1 MKALDQEVKSGSRFD
16 CGSVNRKP
24 GPDDDALAAAS
35 KKQAVSDTDMFEEE
49 VKSGSAAKRKV
60 EPDDASL
67 VASVAKKPPTYV
79 ETSDADATI
88 GHNVEDEE
96 EVDMDIHNEPF
107 IEFRYICTLGRKD
120 EVMEAELA
128 KRFVP
133 GSKELNK
140 ALKMARERRLSSWKG
155 GNGYSDEFNSR
166 EVCMK
171 AAFRR
176 CCFKLIAGTDTL
188 K

>member
-1 MKALDQEVKSGSRFD
+1 MKAIDQEVKSGSSFD

-24 GPDDDALAAAS
+24 GPNDDTLAASS
-35 KKQAVSDTDMFEEE
+35 KKQAVSNTDIFEEE

-67 VASVAKKPPTYV
+67 VASVAKKPATYV

-96 EVDMDIHNEPF
+96 EVDMDIHNESF

-140 ALKMARERRLSSWKG
+140 ALKMARERILPGWKG

-166 EVCMK
+166 EVCVK
-171 AAFRR
+171 AAFLRDGSPLLA
-176 CCFKLIAGTDTL
+176 FML
-188 K
+188 